1 MNNFLNYKKKYIIN
15 PCSNCSDA
23 LQNSKIMNK
32 NKLTNKIITPIIH
45 KNNNNTLH
53 FFPNL
58 NEINYKK

>member
-1 MNNFLNYKKKYIIN
+1 MNNFLNYKKKYIN